1 MAAATACLMAISTPA
16 YSADT
21 HASAEDLETAALM
34 YLKSRVAQLTGD
46 SRGTALHAT
55 PASEQLKETLRADS
69 AAIDVRREKLRSANG
84 GHSRGEVTVSDTQI
98 STNGKTAT
106 VKLTENTTLFYART
120 TPGSPEAEQYQ
131 LRHTLTYTLE
141 GSQWVLSHDAPDIR
155 VGDLA
160 PDTYPS
166 TAGTV
171 PSKAVPSSKK
181 LSSTSRPRT
190 TSQGTVPD
198 KSSPTYRAPGNSTL
212 AYDYG
217 AMTRYALQYW
227 SNYNPNYRTYG
238 GEGGDCTNFLSQ
250 IVKAGGWAETGSW
263 PGENRTLP
271 DQWYYGH
278 EGNWTTTYTWA
289 AAENW
294 YWFASPFN
302 SGRTEPLDYIW
313 EMGVSDVLQIDF
325 DRNDNISHSM
335 FVTGRDGSGQ
345 NADELYMTYHSTN
358 TLNKRLSSIIAA
370 TPDAW
375 FYAHRT

>member
-1 MAAATACLMAISTPA
+1 MAGITACLMAISTPA
-16 YSADT
+16 YSAAVHGST
-21 HASAEDLETAALM
+21 ADLETTARI
-34 YLKSRVAQLTGD
+34 YLQSRVDRLAGV
-46 SRGTALHAT
+46 SRGVALDAVPATAQFQDA
-55 PASEQLKETLRADS
+55 LRADS

-84 GHSRGEVTVSDTQI
+84 GHSRGQVTVSDTKI
-98 STNGKTAT
+98 STSGKTAT
-106 VKLTENTTLFYART
+106 VQLTEHTTLFYART
-120 TPGSPEAEQYQ
+120 TTGSPDAEEYQ
-131 LRHTLTYTLE
+131 LRHTLTYNLV
-141 GSQWVLSHDAPDIR
+141 GSQWVLSHDTPDIH

-166 TAGTV
+166 K
-171 PSKAVPSSKK
+171 PEAVSEAARSSKK
-181 LSSTSRPRT
+181 ISGTSRPRT
-190 TSQGTVPD
+190 TSQGAVPD

-227 SNYNPNYRTYG
+227 DNYNPNYRTYG
-238 GEGGDCTNFLSQ
+238 GEGGDCTNFISQ

-278 EGNWTTTYTWA
+278 EGTWTTTYTWA

-302 SGRTEPLDYIW
+302 SGRTEALDNIW

-335 FVTGRDGSGQ
+335 FVTGRDGGGQ
-345 NADELYMTYHSTN
+345 IADELYMTYHSTN
-358 TLNKRLSSIIAA
+358 TRNKRLSSIIAA

>member
-1 MAAATACLMAISTPA
+1 MAISTPA
-16 YSADT
+16 YSVAAHGST
-21 HASAEDLETAALM
+21 ADLETDARI
-34 YLKSRVAQLTGD
+34 YLQSRVDRLTGG
-46 SRGTALHAT
+46 SRGVALDAVPATAQFQDA
-55 PASEQLKETLRADS
+55 LRADS

-84 GHSRGEVTVSDTQI
+84 GHSRGQVTVSDTKI
-98 STNGKTAT
+98 STSGKTAT
-106 VKLTENTTLFYART
+106 VQLTEHTTLFYART
-120 TPGSPEAEQYQ
+120 TPGSPDAEEYQ
-131 LRHTLTYTLE
+131 LRHTLTYNLV
-141 GSQWVLSHDAPDIR
+141 GSQWVLSHDAPDIH

-160 PDTYPS
+160 PDAYPS
-166 TAGTV
+166 K
-171 PSKAVPSSKK
+171 PEAVSEAAPSSKK
-181 LSSTSRPRT
+181 ISSTSRPRT
-190 TSQGTVPD
+190 TSQGAVPD

-227 SNYNPNYRTYG
+227 DNYNPNYRTYG
-238 GEGGDCTNFLSQ
+238 GEGGDCTNFISQ

-271 DQWYYGH
+271 DQWYYGY
-278 EGNWTTTYTWA
+278 EGTWTTTYTWA

-302 SGRTEPLDYIW
+302 SGRTEALDYIW

-335 FVTGRDGSGQ
+335 FVTGRDGAGQ
-345 NADELYMTYHSTN
+345 TADELYMTYHSTN
-358 TLNKRLSSIIAA
+358 TRNKRLSSIIAA